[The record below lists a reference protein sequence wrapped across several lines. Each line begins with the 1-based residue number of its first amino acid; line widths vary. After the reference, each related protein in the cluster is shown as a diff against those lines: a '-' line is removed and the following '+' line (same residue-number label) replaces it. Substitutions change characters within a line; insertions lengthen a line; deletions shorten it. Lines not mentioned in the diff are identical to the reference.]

1 MRNVL
6 ITGAAGGLGQAM
18 VKKFVDEGD
27 YVFAADLTIEEL
39 NKVVEAFP
47 DKVTAIELDVT
58 SAQSVQD
65 AIDSI
70 CKKYNVD
77 AKDRKILDQFTANR
91 VAGLLMLYL
100 AGDTRRIND
109 IVNRYNV
116 DHSFVSNILPEI
128 EGYIN
133 K

>member
-1 MRNVL
+1 MKVWTKVHLKDRDKNVEL
-6 ITGAAGGLGQAM
+6 IGKA
-18 VKKFVDEGD
+18 
-27 YVFAADLTIEEL
+27 LTNYL
-39 NKVVEAFP
+39 YGYGP
-47 DKVTAIELDVT
+47 
-58 SAQSVQD
+58 
-65 AIDSI
+65 IDSI

-77 AKDRKILDQFTANR
+77 AKDRKILNQFTANR

-116 DHSFVSNILPEI
+116 DYSFVENILPEI

>member
-1 MRNVL
+1 MKVWTKVHLKEQDKNVEL
-6 ITGAAGGLGQAM
+6 ISKA
-18 VKKFVDEGD
+18 
-27 YVFAADLTIEEL
+27 LTNYL
-39 NKVVEAFP
+39 YGYGP
-47 DKVTAIELDVT
+47 
-58 SAQSVQD
+58 
-65 AIDSI
+65 IDSI

-77 AKDRKILDQFTANR
+77 SKDRKILDQFTANR

-116 DHSFVSNILPEI
+116 DRSFVEGILPEI